1 MKTTFLLFLS
11 IFLLAS
17 SCHEKEEPFTPPL
30 PPITMTGLNTFGCY
44 IEGQLLT
51 PRHKVGDLFIDTNRA
66 LRYMNSGQPPNN
78 AFNEII
84 VYDNK
89 SENKGSMSI
98 HIPSIHEAGE
108 GIYSILESN
117 CEWGSFEAN
126 PTINVICGLW
136 EENSQGETINSR
148 VYCSIDNSGKLI
160 IKRYNYNQKIVSGTF
175 SFKAINQDDSTDTIE
190 ITQGRFD
197 INWGTL
203 NQTNFP

>member
-1 MKTTFLLFLS
+1 MKTIFSLFLS

-17 SCHEKEEPFTPPL
+17 SCHEKEEPFTPTL

-44 IEGQLLT
+44 IDGQLLT
-51 PRHKVGDLFIDTNRA
+51 PRDKTGDLFDNSIKG
-66 LRYMNSGQPPNN
+66 LRYLASGQAPDIL
-78 AFNEII
+78 FNEIHI
-84 VYDNK
+84 VDSK
-89 SENKGSMSI
+89 SSKHGGLSFHLHDIHQLGVGAFTIMS
-98 HIPSIHEAGE
+98 
-108 GIYSILESN
+108 SN
-117 CEWGSFEAN
+117 FKDGFEAN
-126 PTINVICGLW
+126 ATINAHCGIAK
-136 EENSQGETINSR
+136 EGEPNNNTKYSSIN
-148 VYCSIDNSGKLI
+148 NSGTLI